1 MKRDSPGQ
9 SILLFVFIYIPV
21 LWLSLLAAQSLSNG
35 LPEFLENFT
44 HAMNSPFRITW
55 TENSLKTLLICSA
68 IYIGSV
74 AVYLSSR
81 RQTRDGEEH
90 GSARWESPQ
99 RVNALFA
106 QKQNIPLTRHVRLG
120 MDSYKHQRNLNIL
133 VIGGSGAS
141 KTRGFCLPSILT
153 ANSNYVVT
161 DPKQEI
167 LNATGNLLKQEGY
180 SIRVLNLVNLDAS
193 DGYNPFRYLRDETDV
208 MRMVNCLI
216 ASTTPPRSRE
226 SDPFWIKSET
236 ALLQALVFY
245 LFYEAPEYEQNFSQ
259 VCRMLEFA
267 EARENDEDYESALD
281 MLFHALERE
290 QGPEHIAVKQYKVY
304 AQAKGKTA
312 SSILVS
318 LAVRLAPFN
327 IPQIQRITSEDE
339 MDLST
344 LGDNKAALFAVIP
357 DNHTT
362 FNFLVSLLYQ
372 QAFICLYHSADQI
385 HKGRLPRHVRFILD
399 EFASIRLE
407 GYPRELATMR
417 SRNISACTVIQNMA
431 QIKEIYRDSWETIP
445 GNSDTI
451 LYLGGNEAGTHKY
464 LSEALGKA
472 SIQTKTHGHTHGS
485 RGSYSTNTQIT
496 GRELLT
502 PDEVRR
508 LDNRMA
514 ILLIRGARPCMDEK
528 YPLMQHPN
536 IHYTTM
542 GGAPPYEHKK
552 RLHYGRPFLIP
563 QTLPTTETEKENA
576 HEDE

>member
-9 SILLFVFIYIPV
+9 SILIFAFLYIPV
-21 LWLSLLAAQSLSNG
+21 LWFSLLAAQSLSDG
-35 LPEFLENFT
+35 LPGFLVNFSQ
-44 HAMNSPFRITW
+44 AMGNPFQITW

-68 IYIGSV
+68 TYIAAV
-74 AVYLSSR
+74 AVYLSSM

-90 GSARWESPQ
+90 GSARWEPPR
-99 RVNALFA
+99 RVNAMFA
-106 QKQNIPLTRHVRLG
+106 QKRNIPLTRNVRLG

-141 KTRGFCLPSILT
+141 KTRGFCLPSILC

-180 SIRVLNLVNLDAS
+180 SIRVLNLVNMDAS

-216 ASTTPPRSRE
+216 ASTTPPRAHE
-226 SDPFWIKSET
+226 SDPFWVKSET

-267 EARENDEDYESALD
+267 EAKENDEDYESALD
-281 MLFHALERE
+281 MLFNALERE

-327 IPQIQRITSEDE
+327 IPQIQRITGEDE
-339 MDLST
+339 MDLFS
-344 LGDNKAALFAVIP
+344 LGEDKAALFAVIP
-357 DNHTT
+357 DNHAT

-372 QAFICLYHSADQI
+372 QAFICLYYSADQI

-417 SRNISACTVIQNMA
+417 SRNISSCTVIQNMA
-431 QIKEIYRDSWETIP
+431 QIKEIYKDSWETIP

-472 SIQTKTHGHTHGS
+472 SIQTKTHGQTHGG

-514 ILLIRGARPCMDEK
+514 ILLIRGAGPCMDEK
-528 YPLMQHPN
+528 YALMKHPN
-536 IHYTTM
+536 IRYTPM
-542 GGAPPYEHKK
+542 GGAPPYEHK
-552 RLHYGRPFLIP
+552 RRIYYGRPLIAP
-563 QTLPTTETEKENA
+563 EEINPKNEGET

>member
-1 MKRDSPGQ
+1 MKRDSQG
-9 SILLFVFIYIPV
+9 ILFFAFLYIPV
-21 LWLSLLAAQSLSNG
+21 LWLSLLAAQSLSDG
-35 LPEFLENFT
+35 LPSFLENFT
-44 HAMNSPFRITW
+44 QAMSKPFQIAW

-68 IYIGSV
+68 IYIGAV
-74 AVYLSSR
+74 AVYLSSQ

-99 RVNALFA
+99 KVNAMFA
-106 QKQNIPLTRHVRLG
+106 QKQNISLTRNVRLG

-141 KTRGFCLPSILT
+141 KTRGFCLPSILS
-153 ANSNYVVT
+153 ANSNYVIT

-167 LNATGNLLKQEGY
+167 LNATGNLLGQEGY

-216 ASTTPPRSRE
+216 ASTTPPKSYE

-327 IPQIQRITSEDE
+327 IPQIQRITGEDE
-339 MDLST
+339 MDLFS
-344 LGDNKAALFAVIP
+344 LGDDKAALFAVIP

-417 SRNISACTVIQNMA
+417 SRNISSCTVIQNMA
-431 QIKEIYRDSWETIP
+431 QIKELYKDSWETIP

-514 ILLIRGARPCMDEK
+514 ILLIRGAGPCMDEK

-536 IHYTTM
+536 IHCTPM
-542 GGAPPYEHKK
+542 SGAPPYEHKRK
-552 RLHYGRPFLIP
+552 IYYGRPLIAP
-563 QTLPTTETEKENA
+563 ESIEPAHINKTKEKPHEN
-576 HEDE
+576 E